1 LSAPNP
7 KALPNQIT
15 GLQRNNAGVFVSKV
29 SAKTGP
35 KLQDLLK
42 RFPEMTVELSGFIV

>member
-1 LSAPNP
+1 LSAPNS

-35 KLQDLLK
+35 KLQNQLK
-42 RFPEMTVELSGFIV
+42 SFPEMTLELSGFIV